1 MLKLNAGLSRKVGQP
16 DYGSRGAMV
25 NVEIELPADVLKD
38 PDRLR
43 KQVRG
48 CFETLR
54 AAVDEELGVAPDDQC
69 DRGGVREQRWRPTG
83 DVRRN
88 GSGNSHTPNGNGHT
102 PNAGGYAANG
112 RGGLPC
118 TEKQVRALHAFS
130 RRAGVE
136 LAAELRRIGV
146 TTAEELSRR
155 QASEAIDRFKE
166 RAGT

>member
-1 MLKLNAGLSRKVGQP
+1 MLKLNAGLSRKIGQP

-25 NVEIELPADVLKD
+25 NVEIELPADVLRD
-38 PDRLR
+38 PEKLKR
-43 KQVRG
+43 QVRG

-54 AAVDEELGVAPDDQC
+54 AAVDEELGVTPGNSGDPQ
-69 DRGGVREQRWRPTG
+69 EERWRPTG

-88 GSGNSHTPNGNGHT
+88 GNSNGHAS
-102 PNAGGYAANG
+102 NSNGYAANG

-130 RRAGVE
+130 RRAGAD
-136 LAAELRRIGV
+136 LTAELRRLGV

-155 QASEAIDRFKE
+155 QSSAAIDRFKE
-166 RAGT
+166 RAET

>member
-1 MLKLNAGLSRKVGQP
+1 MLKLNAGLSRKIGQP

-25 NVEIELPADVLKD
+25 NVEIELPADVLRD
-38 PDRLR
+38 PEKLKR
-43 KQVRG
+43 QVRG

-54 AAVDEELGVAPDDQC
+54 AAVDEELGVTPGANGRD
-69 DRGGVREQRWRPTG
+69 EQEERWRPTG
-83 DVRRN
+83 DIRRN
-88 GSGNSHTPNGNGHT
+88 GGTNGHAGNGST
-102 PNAGGYAANG
+102 NGYAGNG

-130 RRAGVE
+130 RRAGAD
-136 LAAELRRIGV
+136 LTAELRRLGV
-146 TTAEELSRR
+146 TTAGELSRR

>member
-1 MLKLNAGLSRKVGQP
+1 MLKLNAGLSRKIGQP

-54 AAVDEELGVAPDDQC
+54 AAVDQELGVQSGDSGNHPQ
-69 DRGGVREQRWRPTG
+69 EERWRPTG

-88 GSGNSHTPNGNGHT
+88 GGANGHT
-102 PNAGGYAANG
+102 PNGDGYAGNG

-118 TEKQVRALHAFS
+118 TERRVRALHAFS
-130 RRAGVE
+130 RRADVE
-136 LAAELRRIGV
+136 LTAELRRLGV
-146 TTAEELSRR
+146 MTAEELSRR

-166 RAGT
+166 RAEL

>member
-1 MLKLNAGLSRKVGQP
+1 MLKLNAGLSRKIGQP

-38 PDRLR
+38 PEKLR
-43 KQVRG
+43 RQVRG

-54 AAVDEELGVAPDDQC
+54 AAVDEELSVTPGNGG
-69 DRGGVREQRWRPTG
+69 GGVEETRWRPTG

-88 GSGNSHTPNGNGHT
+88 CDGRAVSGGS
-102 PNAGGYAANG
+102 AGDGYAANG

-118 TEKQVRALHAFS
+118 TEKQVRALHAFA

-136 LAAELRRIGV
+136 LVAELRDRFGL

-155 QASEAIDRFKE
+155 QASDVIDRLKGRVGE
-166 RAGT
+166 

>member
-1 MLKLNAGLSRKVGQP
+1 MLKLNAGLSRKIGQP

-25 NVEIELPADVLKD
+25 NVEIELPADVLRD
-38 PDRLR
+38 PEKLR
-43 KQVRG
+43 RQVRG

-54 AAVDEELGVAPDDQC
+54 AAVDEELGVTPGTN
-69 DRGGVREQRWRPTG
+69 GGDPQEERWRPTG

-88 GSGNSHTPNGNGHT
+88 GSTNGRVVNGH
-102 PNAGGYAANG
+102 GDGYAANG

-136 LAAELRRIGV
+136 LAAELRRLGV

>member
-1 MLKLNAGLSRKVGQP
+1 MLKLNAGLSRKIGQP

-25 NVEIELPADVLKD
+25 NVEIELPADVLRD
-38 PDRLR
+38 PEKLR
-43 KQVRG
+43 RQVRG

-54 AAVDEELGVAPDDQC
+54 AAVDEELGVTPGTN
-69 DRGGVREQRWRPTG
+69 GGDTEEARWRPTS
-83 DVRRN
+83 DVQ
-88 GSGNSHTPNGNGHT
+88 PNGNGHAR
-102 PNAGGYAANG
+102 NGDGGGYAANG

-130 RRAGVE
+130 RRAGVD
-136 LAAELRRIGV
+136 LAAELRRLGV

-166 RAGT
+166 RAEA

>member
-1 MLKLNAGLSRKVGQP
+1 MLKLNAGLSRKVGMP

-25 NVEIELPADVLKD
+25 NVEIELPADVLRVPEK
-38 PDRLR
+38 LR
-43 KQVRG
+43 RQVRG

-54 AAVDEELGVAPDDQC
+54 AAVDEELGVTPGNAG
-69 DRGGVREQRWRPTG
+69 RGNVEETRWRPTG

-88 GSGNSHTPNGNGHT
+88 GNGHAR
-102 PNAGGYAANG
+102 NGGGGGYAGNG

-130 RRAGVE
+130 RRAGAD
-136 LAAELRRIGV
+136 LAAELRRLGV

-166 RAGT
+166 RAGP

>member
-1 MLKLNAGLSRKVGQP
+1 MLKLNAGLSRKIGQP

-25 NVEIELPADVLKD
+25 NVEIELPTEVLKD
-38 PDRLR
+38 AEKLR
-43 KQVRG
+43 RQVAG
-48 CFETLR
+48 VFDTLR
-54 AAVDEELGVAPDDQC
+54 EAVDEELGVTPGTN
-69 DRGGVREQRWRPTG
+69 GGGDPQEERWRPTG

-88 GSGNSHTPNGNGHT
+88 GGTNVHATNGNGY
-102 PNAGGYAANG
+102 GANG

-130 RRAGVE
+130 RRAGAD
-136 LAAELRRIGV
+136 LTAELRRLGV

-166 RAGT
+166 RADT

>member
-1 MLKLNAGLSRKVGQP
+1 MLKLNAGLSRKIGQP

-25 NVEIELPADVLKD
+25 NVEIELPADVLRD
-38 PDRLR
+38 PEKLKR
-43 KQVRG
+43 QVRG

-54 AAVDEELGVAPDDQC
+54 AAVDEELGVTPGTNGRDPQ
-69 DRGGVREQRWRPTG
+69 EERWCPTA
-83 DVRRN
+83 DVRRD
-88 GSGNSHTPNGNGHT
+88 GGTNGHA
-102 PNAGGYAANG
+102 PSGNG

-130 RRAGVE
+130 RRAGAD
-136 LAAELRRIGV
+136 LTAELRRLGV

-166 RAGT
+166 RAPV

>member
-1 MLKLNAGLSRKVGQP
+1 MLKLNAGLSRKIGQP

-25 NVEIELPADVLKD
+25 NVEIELPTEVLKD
-38 PDRLR
+38 AEKLR
-43 KQVRG
+43 RQVAG
-48 CFETLR
+48 VFDTLR
-54 AAVDEELGVAPDDQC
+54 EAVDEELGVTPGTTGSGDP
-69 DRGGVREQRWRPTG
+69 REERWRPTA

-88 GSGNSHTPNGNGHT
+88 GAGHGSNGHAPNGD
-102 PNAGGYAANG
+102 GYAANG

-130 RRAGVE
+130 RRAGAD
-136 LAAELRRIGV
+136 LAAELRRLGV

-166 RAGT
+166 RAEG

>member
-1 MLKLNAGLSRKVGQP
+1 MLKLNAGLSRRIGQP

-25 NVEIELPADVLKD
+25 NVEIELPADVLRD
-38 PDRLR
+38 PEKLKR
-43 KQVRG
+43 QVRG

-54 AAVDEELGVAPDDQC
+54 AAVDEELGMTA
-69 DRGGVREQRWRPTG
+69 GGNGGDPQEERWRPTA

-88 GSGNSHTPNGNGHT
+88 GTANRHAGN
-102 PNAGGYAANG
+102 GYAANG
-112 RGGLPC
+112 RCGLPC

-130 RRAGVE
+130 RRAGAD
-136 LAAELRRIGV
+136 LTAELRRLGV

>member
-1 MLKLNAGLSRKVGQP
+1 MLKLNAGLSRKIGLP
-16 DYGSRGAMV
+16 NYGSRGAMV

-38 PDRLR
+38 PDKLKR
-43 KQVRG
+43 QVRG

-54 AAVDEELGVAPDDQC
+54 AAVDEELGVMPGDGD
-69 DRGGVREQRWRPTG
+69 GGDPQEDHWRPTA

-88 GSGNSHTPNGNGHT
+88 GTNGHAFNGNGHVS
-102 PNAGGYAANG
+102 NGNGYAASG

-136 LAAELRRIGV
+136 LAAELRRLGV

-166 RAGT
+166 KAEA

>member
-1 MLKLNAGLSRKVGQP
+1 MLKLNAGLSRKIGQP

-25 NVEIELPADVLKD
+25 NVEIELPTEVLRDAEK
-38 PDRLR
+38 LR
-43 KQVRG
+43 RQVAG
-48 CFETLR
+48 VFDTLR
-54 AAVDEELGVAPDDQC
+54 AAVDEELGVTPGPTGDPT
-69 DRGGVREQRWRPTG
+69 EERWRPTA

-88 GSGNSHTPNGNGHT
+88 GHAQNGD
-102 PNAGGYAANG
+102 GYAANG

-130 RRAGVE
+130 RRAGAD
-136 LAAELRRIGV
+136 LTAELRRLGV

-166 RAGT
+166 RAEN

>member
-1 MLKLNAGLSRKVGQP
+1 MLKLNAGLSRKIGQP

-25 NVEIELPADVLKD
+25 NVEIELPADVLRD
-38 PDRLR
+38 PDKLKR
-43 KQVRG
+43 QVRG

-54 AAVDEELGVAPDDQC
+54 AAVDEELGVAAGNNGDPQ
-69 DRGGVREQRWRPTG
+69 EERWRPTG
-83 DVRRN
+83 DIRRN
-88 GSGNSHTPNGNGHT
+88 GNGNGNGHAGNGHPPNGNGY
-102 PNAGGYAANG
+102 AGNG

-136 LAAELRRIGV
+136 LTAELRRLGV
-146 TTAEELSRR
+146 GTAAELSRR

>member
-1 MLKLNAGLSRKVGQP
+1 MLKLNAGLSRKIGQP

-25 NVEIELPADVLKD
+25 NVEIELPADVLRD
-38 PDRLR
+38 PEKLKR
-43 KQVRG
+43 QVRG

-54 AAVDEELGVAPDDQC
+54 AAVDEELGVTPGTN
-69 DRGGVREQRWRPTG
+69 GGDPQEERWRPTG

-88 GSGNSHTPNGNGHT
+88 GAANGHARNGN
-102 PNAGGYAANG
+102 GYAANG

-130 RRAGVE
+130 RRAGAD
-136 LAAELRRIGV
+136 LTAELRRLGV

>member
-1 MLKLNAGLSRKVGQP
+1 
-16 DYGSRGAMV
+16 MV
-25 NVEIELPADVLKD
+25 NVEIELPADVLRD
-38 PDRLR
+38 PEKLKR
-43 KQVRG
+43 QVRG

-54 AAVDEELGVAPDDQC
+54 AAVDEELGVTPGD
-69 DRGGVREQRWRPTG
+69 GGDPQEQRWRPTAE
-83 DVRRN
+83 VRRN
-88 GSGNSHTPNGNGHT
+88 GGTNGHTPNGNG
-102 PNAGGYAANG
+102 YAADG

-130 RRAGVE
+130 RRAGAD
-136 LAAELRRIGV
+136 LAAELRRLGV

>member
-1 MLKLNAGLSRKVGQP
+1 MLKLNAGLSRKIGQP

-25 NVEIELPADVLKD
+25 NVEIELPADVLRD
-38 PDRLR
+38 PEKLKR
-43 KQVRG
+43 QVRG

-54 AAVDEELGVAPDDQC
+54 AAVDEELGVTPGNNGDPQ
-69 DRGGVREQRWRPTG
+69 EERWRPTG

-88 GSGNSHTPNGNGHT
+88 DAANGHAGNGN
-102 PNAGGYAANG
+102 NGYAANG

-130 RRAGVE
+130 RRAGAD
-136 LAAELRRIGV
+136 LTAELRRLGV

>member
-1 MLKLNAGLSRKVGQP
+1 MLKLNAGLSRKIGQP

-25 NVEIELPADVLKD
+25 NVEIELPADVLRD
-38 PDRLR
+38 PEKLKR
-43 KQVRG
+43 QVRG

-54 AAVDEELGVAPDDQC
+54 AAVDEELGVRPGD
-69 DRGGVREQRWRPTG
+69 GGDPQEQRWRPTAE
-83 DVRRN
+83 VRRN
-88 GSGNSHTPNGNGHT
+88 GGTNGHAPNGN
-102 PNAGGYAANG
+102 GYAANG

-130 RRAGVE
+130 RRAGAD
-136 LAAELRRIGV
+136 LTAELRRLGV

>member
-1 MLKLNAGLSRKVGQP
+1 MLKLNAGLSRKIGQP

-38 PDRLR
+38 PDKLKR
-43 KQVRG
+43 QVRG
-48 CFETLR
+48 CFGTLR
-54 AAVDEELGVAPDDQC
+54 AAVDEELGVTPGSNG
-69 DRGGVREQRWRPTG
+69 DRGGGGVQEQRWRPTG

-88 GSGNSHTPNGNGHT
+88 GGTNGHPPNGD
-102 PNAGGYAANG
+102 GYTADG

-136 LAAELRRIGV
+136 LAAELRRLGV

>member
-1 MLKLNAGLSRKVGQP
+1 MLRLNAGLSRKIGQP

-25 NVEIELPADVLKD
+25 NVEIELPTEVLRDAEK
-38 PDRLR
+38 LR
-43 KQVRG
+43 RQVAG
-48 CFETLR
+48 VFDTLR
-54 AAVDEELGVAPDDQC
+54 EAVDEELGVTPGPTGDP
-69 DRGGVREQRWRPTG
+69 REDRWRPTA

-88 GSGNSHTPNGNGHT
+88 GDGAGHGGNGHVA
-102 PNAGGYAANG
+102 NGAGYAANG

-130 RRAGVE
+130 RRAGAD
-136 LAAELRRIGV
+136 LTAELRRLGV

>member
-1 MLKLNAGLSRKVGQP
+1 MLKLDAGLSRKIGQP
-16 DYGSRGAMV
+16 GYGSRGAMV
-25 NVEIELPADVLKD
+25 NVEIELPADVLRD
-38 PDRLR
+38 PEKLKR
-43 KQVRG
+43 QVRG

-54 AAVDEELGVAPDDQC
+54 AAVDEELGVTPGDNGDPQ
-69 DRGGVREQRWRPTG
+69 EEHWRPTG

-88 GSGNSHTPNGNGHT
+88 GGTNGNGY
-102 PNAGGYAANG
+102 AGNG

-136 LAAELRRIGV
+136 LTAELRRLGV

-166 RAGT
+166 RADT

>member
-1 MLKLNAGLSRKVGQP
+1 MLKLNAGLSRKIGQP

-38 PDRLR
+38 PDKLR
-43 KQVRG
+43 RQVRG

-54 AAVDEELGVAPDDQC
+54 AAVDEELGVTPGDYSDP
-69 DRGGVREQRWRPTG
+69 REERWRPTG

-88 GSGNSHTPNGNGHT
+88 GAANGHAF
-102 PNAGGYAANG
+102 NANGYAANG
-112 RGGLPC
+112 RGGLPS
-118 TEKQVRALHAFS
+118 TEKQVRAPHAFS

-136 LAAELRRIGV
+136 LATELRRLGV

-166 RAGT
+166 RAEP